1 MVSFS
6 IIVEKCVAHSF
17 FFFGEGTQPIQYQR
31 KLFSL
36 RKIVVE
42 WIVTIKKKE
51 KKKGFEME
59 THSHQH

>member
-1 MVSFS
+1 MRSP
-6 IIVEKCVAHSF
+6 F
-17 FFFGEGTQPIQYQR
+17 FFFWGGREEEGTQPIQYQR

-42 WIVTIKKKE
+42 WIVTIKKK